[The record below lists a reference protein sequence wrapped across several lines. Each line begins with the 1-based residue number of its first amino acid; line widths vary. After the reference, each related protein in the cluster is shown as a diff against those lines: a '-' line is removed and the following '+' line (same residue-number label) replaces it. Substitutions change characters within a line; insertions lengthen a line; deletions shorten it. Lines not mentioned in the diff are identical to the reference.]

1 MKKTPWE
8 KWEVDFLREVA
19 ATMPVE
25 VIAEKLERTEKA
37 VMAKATRIG
46 ADIVSRLRGRRW
58 TRAEVSLFG
67 KFSAEEIA
75 IATCRSIYSV
85 RAMRYKLKK
94 LDEERAGI
102 RIEEFTMRGLAYNPG
117 ILPAEMIIR
126 QRVKPMPSREELLK
140 RNSFPSVNQNKY
152 LNAMWRSG
160 KK

>member
-67 KFSAEEIA
+67 KFL
-75 IATCRSIYSV
+75 R
-85 RAMRYKLKK
+85 R
-94 LDEERAGI
+94 
-102 RIEEFTMRGLAYNPG
+102 
-117 ILPAEMIIR
+117 
-126 QRVKPMPSREELLK
+126 
-140 RNSFPSVNQNKY
+140 RNSNCNLP
-152 LNAMWRSG
+152 LNLFSKSYAIQA
-160 KK
+160 KKTR

>member
-67 KFSAEEIA
+67 KFSAEEAEEIA

-102 RIEEFTMRGLAYNPG
+102 RIN
-117 ILPAEMIIR
+117 
-126 QRVKPMPSREELLK
+126 
-140 RNSFPSVNQNKY
+140 
-152 LNAMWRSG
+152 
-160 KK
+160 

>member
-58 TRAEVSLFG
+58 TRSEVSLFG

-94 LDEERAGI
+94 LDEERTGI
-102 RIEEFTMRGLAYNPG
+102 QIN
-117 ILPAEMIIR
+117 
-126 QRVKPMPSREELLK
+126 
-140 RNSFPSVNQNKY
+140 
-152 LNAMWRSG
+152 
-160 KK
+160 

>member
-85 RAMRYKLKK
+85 RAMRYKLKNSMNK
-94 LDEERAGI
+94 EQ
-102 RIEEFTMRGLAYNPG
+102 AY
-117 ILPAEMIIR
+117 E
-126 QRVKPMPSREELLK
+126 
-140 RNSFPSVNQNKY
+140 
-152 LNAMWRSG
+152 
-160 KK
+160 